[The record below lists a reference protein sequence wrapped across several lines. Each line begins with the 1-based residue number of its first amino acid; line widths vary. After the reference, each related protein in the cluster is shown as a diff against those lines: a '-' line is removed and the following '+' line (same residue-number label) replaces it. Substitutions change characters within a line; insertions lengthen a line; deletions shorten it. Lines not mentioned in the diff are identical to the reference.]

1 MANRHL
7 SRSIVLQT
15 LFEWDFASTNKK
27 NTNSTSEEIK
37 EVLKRNLKEFAPGFE
52 DDVFVFSLF
61 DQIFKKRA
69 VIDEIIEKAAPDWP
83 LDKISIIDRN
93 ILRIGLAELI
103 FGDRAEVPP
112 KVAINEAIEL
122 AKTFGGE
129 NSSKFINGVLGA
141 VYKEIGE
148 PGKEQISNKKKNE
161 EILDITKLP
170 VDKKGGAL
178 VYAKKDNKDDGEIM
192 FALVHDVFGY
202 WTISKGSV
210 EEGEN
215 EIEATVREI
224 KEEIGLDIKIEE
236 KLGENEY
243 VATHPSSGKSLKK
256 VVYFLAKS
264 EYKEL
269 VLEKSGGLDGAR
281 WFELSEI
288 PELRIYNDII
298 PLFGKAIEIISSS
311 QSRNPDK
318 GGIKNK

>member
-15 LFEWDFASTNKK
+15 LFEWDFLSAQTGVSANKK
-27 NTNSTSEEIK
+27 NTHPISDEVKEI
-37 EVLKRNLKEFAPGFE
+37 LKRNLKEFAPGLE

-103 FGDRAEVPP
+103 FGDRKEVPP

-148 PGKEQISNKKKNE
+148 PGKEQISKKKKNG

-178 VYAKKDNKDDGEIM
+178 VYARKDNKQDGEIM

-215 EIEATVREI
+215 EDEATIREI
-224 KEEIGLDIKIEE
+224 KEEIGLEIVIEE

-243 VATHPSSGKSLKK
+243 VATHPVNGKSLKK

-264 EYKEL
+264 EYKDL

-281 WFELSEI
+281 WFELSKI
-288 PELRIYNDII
+288 PGLRIYNDIV
-298 PLFGKAIEIISSS
+298 PLFEKAIEIISNR
-311 QSRNPDK
+311 Q
-318 GGIKNK
+318 